1 MYSNEALDIIMGV
14 FYANEFRSEQFTIN
28 IMNAIAD
35 TRSEKG
41 ILFLKE
47 VYNISPKTCNIST
60 AYFQNVARLGEVN
73 YMPIEEYERD
83 L

>member
-1 MYSNEALDIIMGV
+1 
-14 FYANEFRSEQFTIN
+14 
-28 IMNAIAD
+28 MNAIAD

-60 AYFQNVARLGEVN
+60 AYFQNIARLGDVN
-73 YMPIEEYERD
+73 YMPVEEYERD